1 MSAQLDKIGENGKGY
16 GHLEKVYSIW
26 ICLDNIPRKLEN
38 TISYYKMQNY
48 KNEGIKDK
56 EFRIDSWES
65 DLLEIIIVRLGGEG
79 QEEKGLLDLLYG
91 LFSGNQKKVLSYWE
105 FERLSDTSKK
115 YILENIS
122 NDILENWNLLFEKKK
137 KKHENLREIWFS
149 GYFSL
154 ILNSLQYDLKNKE
167 EWKLSFLNYEK
178 ILEKDMYAWY
188 EKTTHM
194 CCAFFY
200 DITQIFYIVLAGQ
213 EKQIIE
219 ADESVTH
226 SIRKIQLFIRRHE
239 DYWKDHVKQKIELE
253 HRLEA
258 ML

>member
-122 NDILENWNLLFEKKK
+122 KDILENWNLLFEKEFKR
-137 KKHENLREIWFS
+137 NMVFWL
-149 GYFSL
+149 L
-154 ILNSLQYDLKNKE
+154 
-167 EWKLSFLNYEK
+167 
-178 ILEKDMYAWY
+178 
-188 EKTTHM
+188 
-194 CCAFFY
+194 
-200 DITQIFYIVLAGQ
+200 
-213 EKQIIE
+213 
-219 ADESVTH
+219 
-226 SIRKIQLFIRRHE
+226 
-239 DYWKDHVKQKIELE
+239 
-253 HRLEA
+253 
-258 ML
+258 

>member
-91 LFSGNQKKVLSYWE
+91 IIFPE
-105 FERLSDTSKK
+105 TRKK
-115 YILENIS
+115 YYHIFQIR
-122 NDILENWNLLFEKKK
+122 IIKFV
-137 KKHENLREIWFS
+137 RRRC
-149 GYFSL
+149 L
-154 ILNSLQYDLKNKE
+154 I
-167 EWKLSFLNYEK
+167 
-178 ILEKDMYAWY
+178 
-188 EKTTHM
+188 
-194 CCAFFY
+194 C
-200 DITQIFYIVLAGQ
+200 
-213 EKQIIE
+213 
-219 ADESVTH
+219 
-226 SIRKIQLFIRRHE
+226 
-239 DYWKDHVKQKIELE
+239 
-253 HRLEA
+253 
-258 ML
+258 

>member
-91 LFSGNQKKVLSYWE
+91 LFSGNQKKVLSYIPDSDNQVRQKE
-105 FERLSDTSKK
+105 VSDMLSMIS
-115 YILENIS
+115 YAEENGI
-122 NDILENWNLLFEKKK
+122 
-137 KKHENLREIWFS
+137 
-149 GYFSL
+149 
-154 ILNSLQYDLKNKE
+154 KNFGCYS
-167 EWKLSFLNYEK
+167 W
-178 ILEKDMYAWY
+178 
-188 EKTTHM
+188 
-194 CCAFFY
+194 
-200 DITQIFYIVLAGQ
+200 
-213 EKQIIE
+213 
-219 ADESVTH
+219 
-226 SIRKIQLFIRRHE
+226 
-239 DYWKDHVKQKIELE
+239 
-253 HRLEA
+253 
-258 ML
+258 

>member
-91 LFSGNQKKVLSYWE
+91 LFSGNQKKVLSYIPD
-105 FERLSDTSKK
+105 SD
-115 YILENIS
+115 NQV
-122 NDILENWNLLFEKKK
+122 
-137 KKHENLREIWFS
+137 R
-149 GYFSL
+149 
-154 ILNSLQYDLKNKE
+154 QKE
-167 EWKLSFLNYEK
+167 
-178 ILEKDMYAWY
+178 
-188 EKTTHM
+188 
-194 CCAFFY
+194 
-200 DITQIFYIVLAGQ
+200 V
-213 EKQIIE
+213 
-219 ADESVTH
+219 SVN
-226 SIRKIQLFIRRHE
+226 
-239 DYWKDHVKQKIELE
+239 
-253 HRLEA
+253 
-258 ML
+258 

>member
-115 YILENIS
+115 IYRKKRDFWIS
-122 NDILENWNLLFEKKK
+122 YMDYFPETRKKYYHIGNLK
-137 KKHENLREIWFS
+137 
-149 GYFSL
+149 GYR
-154 ILNSLQYDLKNKE
+154 I
-167 EWKLSFLNYEK
+167 
-178 ILEKDMYAWY
+178 
-188 EKTTHM
+188 H
-194 CCAFFY
+194 
-200 DITQIFYIVLAGQ
+200 
-213 EKQIIE
+213 
-219 ADESVTH
+219 
-226 SIRKIQLFIRRHE
+226 
-239 DYWKDHVKQKIELE
+239 QK
-253 HRLEA
+253 
-258 ML
+258 

>member
-91 LFSGNQKKVLSYWE
+91 LFSGNQKKVLSYMVLE
-105 FERLSDTSKK
+105 FGNLKGYRIHQK
-115 YILENIS
+115 NIS
-122 NDILENWNLLFEKKK
+122 
-137 KKHENLREIWFS
+137 
-149 GYFSL
+149 
-154 ILNSLQYDLKNKE
+154 
-167 EWKLSFLNYEK
+167 
-178 ILEKDMYAWY
+178 
-188 EKTTHM
+188 
-194 CCAFFY
+194 
-200 DITQIFYIVLAGQ
+200 
-213 EKQIIE
+213 
-219 ADESVTH
+219 
-226 SIRKIQLFIRRHE
+226 
-239 DYWKDHVKQKIELE
+239 
-253 HRLEA
+253 
-258 ML
+258 

>member
-91 LFSGNQKKVLSYWE
+91 LFSGNQKKVLSYIPDSDNQVRQKEVSVAE
-105 FERLSDTSKK
+105 FIPQEV
-115 YILENIS
+115 I
-122 NDILENWNLLFEKKK
+122 NLLYCNTKFIFF
-137 KKHENLREIWFS
+137 HVLC
-149 GYFSL
+149 
-154 ILNSLQYDLKNKE
+154 
-167 EWKLSFLNYEK
+167 SF
-178 ILEKDMYAWY
+178 
-188 EKTTHM
+188 
-194 CCAFFY
+194 
-200 DITQIFYIVLAGQ
+200 
-213 EKQIIE
+213 
-219 ADESVTH
+219 ADH
-226 SIRKIQLFIRRHE
+226 CI
-239 DYWKDHVKQKIELE
+239 
-253 HRLEA
+253 
-258 ML
+258 

>member
-122 NDILENWNLLFEKKK
+122 KDILENWNLLFEKKK
-137 KKHENLREIWFS
+137 KNMRI
-149 GYFSL
+149 
-154 ILNSLQYDLKNKE
+154 
-167 EWKLSFLNYEK
+167 
-178 ILEKDMYAWY
+178 
-188 EKTTHM
+188 
-194 CCAFFY
+194 
-200 DITQIFYIVLAGQ
+200 
-213 EKQIIE
+213 
-219 ADESVTH
+219 
-226 SIRKIQLFIRRHE
+226 
-239 DYWKDHVKQKIELE
+239 
-253 HRLEA
+253 
-258 ML
+258 

>member
-115 YILENIS
+115 YILENKRYFGE
-122 NDILENWNLLFEKKK
+122 LEFIV
-137 KKHENLREIWFS
+137 RE
-149 GYFSL
+149 
-154 ILNSLQYDLKNKE
+154 KE
-167 EWKLSFLNYEK
+167 E
-178 ILEKDMYAWY
+178 
-188 EKTTHM
+188 KT
-194 CCAFFY
+194 
-200 DITQIFYIVLAGQ
+200 
-213 EKQIIE
+213 
-219 ADESVTH
+219 
-226 SIRKIQLFIRRHE
+226 
-239 DYWKDHVKQKIELE
+239 
-253 HRLEA
+253 
-258 ML
+258 

>member
-115 YILENIS
+115 YILENKVKIFWRIGIYCS
-122 NDILENWNLLFEKKK
+122 RK
-137 KKHENLREIWFS
+137 RR
-149 GYFSL
+149 
-154 ILNSLQYDLKNKE
+154 KNMR
-167 EWKLSFLNYEK
+167 
-178 ILEKDMYAWY
+178 I
-188 EKTTHM
+188 
-194 CCAFFY
+194 
-200 DITQIFYIVLAGQ
+200 
-213 EKQIIE
+213 
-219 ADESVTH
+219 
-226 SIRKIQLFIRRHE
+226 
-239 DYWKDHVKQKIELE
+239 
-253 HRLEA
+253 
-258 ML
+258 